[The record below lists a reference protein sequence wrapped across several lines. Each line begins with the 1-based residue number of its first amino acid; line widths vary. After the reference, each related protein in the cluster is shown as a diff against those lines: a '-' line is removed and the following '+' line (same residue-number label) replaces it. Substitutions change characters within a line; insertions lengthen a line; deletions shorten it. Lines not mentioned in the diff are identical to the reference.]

1 MSALPLPDLA
11 AWTNHLR
18 ALPVPV
24 LGASAEALAALSR
37 LEDETSNVDA
47 HRIGE
52 AVVDDPLATL
62 HILALAAH
70 HRHARQITAAE
81 TVTASVLMLGIGP
94 FFRACAQL
102 GTVEALLADR
112 PQALAGLHT
121 VLARAHR
128 AGRFALAFAVHRME
142 GDAELLRQA
151 ALLHDFAELLLWCHA
166 PALAQQ
172 IAARQAADP
181 TLRSEAVQ
189 REVLNVGLGEL
200 EQALMRTWHLPERL
214 IRLTDDH
221 ADGHALVQTQVRLVK
236 LAVQLSRHTAT
247 SWNNAA
253 LPDDIDEIAQLLN
266 LSVTA
271 TQRLLL
277 HIDA

>member
-1 MSALPLPDLA
+1 MSPLPLPDLA
-11 AWTNHLR
+11 AWTQHLR
-18 ALPVPV
+18 TLPVPV
-24 LGASAEALAALSR
+24 LGESAEALATLAR
-37 LEDETSNVDA
+37 IEDETGTVDA

-52 AVVDDPLATL
+52 VVTDDPLATL

-70 HRHARQITAAE
+70 HRHARQVTAAE
-81 TVTASVLMLGIGP
+81 TVTAAVLMLGIGP

-102 GTVEALLADR
+102 VSVESLLADQ
-112 PQALAGLHT
+112 PQALAGLQR
-121 VLARAHR
+121 VLARSHR
-128 AGRFALAFAVHRME
+128 AGRFAIAFAVHRME

-151 ALLHDFAELLLWCHA
+151 ALLHDFTELLLWCHA

-172 IAARQAADP
+172 IAERQAADP

-189 REVLNVGLGEL
+189 REVLNVSLGEL
-200 EQALMRTWHLPERL
+200 EQSLMRVWHLPERL

-221 ADGHALVQTQVRLVK
+221 AEGHALVQTQVRLVK

-253 LPDDIDEIAQLLN
+253 LPDDIDEIASLLN

>member
-1 MSALPLPDLA
+1 MPNLPLPDLA
-11 AWTNHLR
+11 AWTHHLR
-18 ALPVPV
+18 TLPVPV
-24 LGASAEALAALSR
+24 LGASAEALAALGR

-70 HRHARQITAAE
+70 HRHSRQITAAE
-81 TVTASVLMLGIGP
+81 TVTAAVLMLGIGP
-94 FFRACAQL
+94 FFRACGQL
-102 GTVEALLADR
+102 VTVEALLADR
-112 PQALAGLHT
+112 PQALAGLQR
-121 VLARAHR
+121 VLQRAHR
-128 AGRFALAFAVHRME
+128 AGRFAIAFAIHRME
-142 GDAELLRQA
+142 GDPELLRQA
-151 ALLHDFAELLLWCHA
+151 ALLHDFTELLLWCHA

-172 IAARQAADP
+172 IADRQAADP

-189 REVLNVGLGEL
+189 REVLNVSLGEL
-200 EQALMRTWHLPERL
+200 EQQLMRVWHLPERL

-221 ADGHALVQTQVRLVK
+221 AEGHALVQTQMRVVK
-236 LAVQLSRHTAT
+236 LAVQLSRHTAS

-253 LPDDIDEIAQLLN
+253 LPDDVDEIAHLLN
-266 LSVTA
+266 LSITS

-277 HIDA
+277 HIDC